1 MAGPDALQRFIFERA
16 RVRGELVIL
25 GDTWREV
32 SRRREY
38 PEAVRHAL
46 GELTAASA
54 LLAATLKLEG
64 GALVLQIQGGHPVD
78 LLVVECQSDLGLRAM
93 ARWDGGIAGLPL
105 TPDAPRSRRRG
116 ALRPHPRPRVGP
128 PRLPGCRAPRGADD
142 GPRPR
147 ALHGALGADH
157 DPLRSRRERRAG
169 RRPPPAEAAGRPG
182 ASRDPTPTRTCG
194 TGSATSR
201 RRLTRAE
208 LLELPERDILRRLFH
223 EEDLRLF
230 ETMPVRFACRCSRER
245 LAGLIRLVGRE
256 QVRHD
261 LAAEGGLHVTCEFCG
276 KRYDV
281 SREEAERALADA
293 AGRRRTAPSDPRLA
307 ALSFRGASTRTGDE
321 ESAGPPALSLR
332 IPRARRTAPS
342 G

>member
-1 MAGPDALQRFIFERA
+1 VAAPDALQRFIFERA

-38 PEAVRHAL
+38 PEAVRQAL
-46 GELTAASA
+46 GELTAASV
-54 LLAATLKLEG
+54 LLAATLKLQG

-93 ARWDGGIAGLPL
+93 ARWDGGIAGLPSHPTLHDLADGGRCVL
-105 TPDAPRSRRRG
+105 TLDPGSGRPAYQGVVPLEGRTTARVLERYMARSEQIPTLFALAASDERAAGLLLQQLPATGGKPGSDADPD
-116 ALRPHPRPRVGP
+116 LWNRVGH
-128 PRLPGCRAPRGADD
+128 L
-142 GPRPR
+142 
-147 ALHGALGADH
+147 
-157 DPLRSRRERRAG
+157 
-169 RRPPPAEAAGRPG
+169 AA
-182 ASRDPTPTRTCG
+182 TLTRT
-194 TGSATSR
+194 
-201 RRLTRAE
+201 E

-230 ETMPVRFACRCSRER
+230 ETVPVRFACRCSRER

-256 QVRHD
+256 QVRLD
-261 LAAEGGLHVTCEFCG
+261 LASEGGMHVTCEFCG

-293 AGRRRTAPSDPRLA
+293 EGRTPH
-307 ALSFRGASTRTGDE
+307 
-321 ESAGPPALSLR
+321 
-332 IPRARRTAPS
+332 RAV
-342 G
+342 